1 LEIDKMANRTIKLH
15 GSAFS
20 DSGDVSVN
28 VSFNGVEVFNGTVTT
43 LGMASKNALE
53 VGELLSFE
61 VDDSISG
68 SVPVSIRPSN
78 GDITVQRFVGNHCMA
93 LGTHGDATIT
103 ETSEEYTSFD
113 DLGDGYTDKTNVT
126 INSDPIT
133 ITDAYDGSWI
143 IQVDGGEVISFD
155 ATIKAVIPTTV

>member
-1 LEIDKMANRTIKLH
+1 MANRTIKLY

-103 ETSEEYTSFD
+103 ETSEEYTSFN
-113 DLGDGYTDKTNVT
+113 DLGEGYTDKQNITKNA
-126 INSDPIT
+126 DPFVLS
-133 ITDAYDGSWI
+133 DAYEGSWI
-143 IQVDGGEVISFD
+143 IEVDGGEVLNFD
-155 ATIKAVIPTTV
+155 TNIAPIITPL

>member
-1 LEIDKMANRTIKLH
+1 MANRTIKLH

-113 DLGDGYTDKTNVT
+113 DLGEGYTDKQNITKNA
-126 INSDPIT
+126 DPFVLS
-133 ITDAYDGSWI
+133 DAYEGSWI
-143 IQVDGGEVISFD
+143 IEVDGGEVLNFD
-155 ATIKAVIPTTV
+155 TNIAPIITPL

>member
-1 LEIDKMANRTIKLH
+1 MANRTIKLH

-103 ETSEEYTSFD
+103 ETSEEYTSFN
-113 DLGDGYTDKTNVT
+113 DLGEGYTDKQNITKNA
-126 INSDPIT
+126 DPFVLS
-133 ITDAYDGSWI
+133 DAYEGSWI
-143 IQVDGGEVISFD
+143 IEVDGGEVLNFD
-155 ATIKAVIPTTV
+155 TNIAPIITPL

>member
-1 LEIDKMANRTIKLH
+1 MANRTIKLH

-103 ETSEEYTSFD
+103 ETSEEYTSFN
-113 DLGDGYTDKTNVT
+113 DLGEGYTDKQNITK
-126 INSDPIT
+126 NSDPFVLS
-133 ITDAYDGSWI
+133 DAYEGSWI
-143 IQVDGGEVISFD
+143 IQVDGGEVLNFD
-155 ATIKAVIPTTV
+155 TNIAPIITPL

>member
-1 LEIDKMANRTIKLH
+1 MANRTIKLY
-15 GSAFS
+15 GGAFS
-20 DSGDVSVN
+20 DTGDVTV
-28 VSFNGVEVFNGTVTT
+28 VMTFNGIEVFNGTVTT
-43 LGMASKNALE
+43 ATLAAENALE
-53 VGELLSFE
+53 VDELLEFE

-68 SVPVSIRPSN
+68 TVPVSISPSN
-78 GDITVQRFVGNHCMA
+78 GNISVQRFVGNHCMA

-143 IQVDGGEVISFD
+143 IPVHGGETINFD
-155 ATIKAVIPTTV
+155 TNIAPIITPL

>member
-103 ETSEEYTSFD
+103 ETSEEYTSFN
-113 DLGDGYTDKTNVT
+113 DLGEGYTDKQNITKNA
-126 INSDPIT
+126 DPFVLS
-133 ITDAYDGSWI
+133 DAYEGSWI
-143 IQVDGGEVISFD
+143 IEVDGGEVLNFD
-155 ATIKAVIPTTV
+155 TNIAPIITPL

>member
-1 LEIDKMANRTIKLH
+1 MANRTIKLY
-15 GSAFS
+15 GGAFS
-20 DSGDVSVN
+20 DTGDVTV
-28 VSFNGVEVFNGTVTT
+28 VMTFNGIEVFNGTVTT
-43 LGMASKNALE
+43 ATLAAENALE
-53 VGELLSFE
+53 VDELLEFE

-68 SVPVSIRPSN
+68 TVPVSISPSN
-78 GDITVQRFVGNHCMA
+78 GNISVQRFVGNHCMA

-155 ATIKAVIPTTV
+155 TTIKAVIPTTV

>member
-1 LEIDKMANRTIKLH
+1 MANRTIKLH

-143 IQVDGGEVISFD
+143 IPVHGGETINFD
-155 ATIKAVIPTTV
+155 TNIAPIITPL